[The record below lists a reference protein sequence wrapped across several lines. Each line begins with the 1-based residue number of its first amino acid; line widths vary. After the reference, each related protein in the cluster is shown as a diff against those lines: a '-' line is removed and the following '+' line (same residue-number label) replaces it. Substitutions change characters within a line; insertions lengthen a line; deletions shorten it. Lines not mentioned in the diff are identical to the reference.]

1 MAFSFSTNLIVRTGQ
16 MAAIKEQ
23 LRILLDGSPTENF
36 VDMNTSAILWQD
48 PDTDE
53 WNVNYFRIDD
63 EGTATLD
70 AMPSMTFEPESM

>member
-1 MAFSFSTNLIVRTGQ
+1 MAFSFSTNMIVRAGQ
-16 MAAIKEQ
+16 VAAIKEQ
-23 LRILLDGSPTENF
+23 IREQVGSGSENF
-36 VDMNTSAILWQD
+36 IDMNSSAILWQD